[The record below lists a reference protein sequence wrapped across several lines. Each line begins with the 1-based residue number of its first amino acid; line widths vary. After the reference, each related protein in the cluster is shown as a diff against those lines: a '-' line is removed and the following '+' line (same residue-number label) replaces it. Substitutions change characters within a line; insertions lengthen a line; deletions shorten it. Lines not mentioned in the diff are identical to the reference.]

1 MTPKTHSIE
10 TQRTAP
16 QNTVPQKIIVIASL
30 GYSLVNFR
38 LELLKRMVANGH
50 QVLALAP
57 EFDTQTKEILARCGI
72 EFALIPMDRVGMN
85 PIKDFRL
92 IVALNSIF
100 RGFRPDA
107 VLAYTAK
114 PIIYGSLVGRMQNVR
129 RRFALFTG
137 LGYAF
142 SSENPTGKN
151 WLARFVSIALYRL
164 ATKGMVGAFAYNP
177 KEIEDLRAFRLLPA
191 CVPVLQV
198 PGSGVDTSLFKS
210 STPPIDPIKFI
221 MVARLLKSK
230 GVEILVEAG
239 RRLREKGYAFEL
251 SLLGPEDTNPDA
263 IPPDVLADWIAR
275 KDVVY
280 LGVTKDVRPF
290 LAQAS
295 VLVLPSMYRE
305 GLPRSILEAMSSGR
319 AVITSDA
326 PGCADS
332 ITGGRDGFIVR
343 AGSPDAL
350 AEAMERFLLDPEL
363 VRTMG
368 AAGRKHA
375 CDVFDVHKV
384 NKILLTKMGLESPLA
399 GETTW

>member
-1 MTPKTHSIE
+1 MTPKTNSAI
-10 TQRTAP
+10 P
-16 QNTVPQKIIVIASL
+16 PQKIIVIASL

-50 QVLALAP
+50 RVLALAP
-57 EFDTQTKEILARCGI
+57 EFDSQTQDILARCGI
-72 EFALIPMDRVGMN
+72 EVAVIPMDRVGMN
-85 PIKDFRL
+85 PIKDLRL
-92 IVALNSIF
+92 VLALNSIF
-100 RGFRPDA
+100 HGFQPDT

-114 PIIYGSLVGRMQNVR
+114 PIIYGSLVGRMRNVR

-142 SSENPTGKN
+142 SSENPTGKI
-151 WLARFVSIALYRL
+151 WLARVVSIALYRL

-177 KEIEDLRAFRLLPA
+177 KEIADLRGFRLLPA
-191 CVPVLQV
+191 SVPVLQV
-198 PGSGVDTSLFKS
+198 PGSGVDTSLFES
-210 STPPIDPIKFI
+210 STPPIEPIKFI
-221 MVARLLKSK
+221 MVSRLLKSK

-239 RRLREKGYAFEL
+239 RRLREKGYDFEL
-251 SLLGPEDTNPDA
+251 SLLGPEDSNPDA

-275 KDVVY
+275 KDVTY
-280 LGVTKDVRPF
+280 LGVTKDVRPY

-319 AVITSDA
+319 AVITSDS

-332 ITGGRDGFIVR
+332 IVDGRDGFIVPT
-343 AGSPDAL
+343 GSPEAL
-350 AEAMERFLLDPEL
+350 AKAMERFLRAPEL
-363 VRTMG
+363 ARTMG

-375 CDVFDVHKV
+375 CAVFDVHKV
-384 NKILLTKMGLESPLA
+384 NKILLTKMGLEGPLA
-399 GETTW
+399 AETTW